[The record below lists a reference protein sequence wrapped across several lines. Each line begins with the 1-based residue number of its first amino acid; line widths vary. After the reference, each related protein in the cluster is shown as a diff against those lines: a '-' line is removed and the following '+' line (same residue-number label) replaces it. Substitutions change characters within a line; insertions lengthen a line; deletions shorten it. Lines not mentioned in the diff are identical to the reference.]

1 MNLLKVIIKNI
12 QKIFNKKILKK
23 IGKNYKYISL
33 NIEILKR
40 DFDQK
45 N

>member
-12 QKIFNKKILKK
+12 QKIFKKKILKK